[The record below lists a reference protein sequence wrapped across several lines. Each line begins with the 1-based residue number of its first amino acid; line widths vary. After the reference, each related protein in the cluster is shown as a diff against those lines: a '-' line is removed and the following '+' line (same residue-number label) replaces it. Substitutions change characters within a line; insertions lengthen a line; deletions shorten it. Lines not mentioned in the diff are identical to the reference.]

1 MKNTIVIILLSLVFS
16 FGCSKKSSS
25 IPADHNDEAL
35 ILNADFYQH
44 PEEIKMYNSWQA
56 NAETIKKC
64 AFAQTAKDSC
74 SIKDSPLIGIGKSN
88 LSVEDILNKTM
99 TSNPIYIDT
108 FRAVLNSM
116 PKESLMMFGSVNA
129 VVISERILPS
139 YYTYQSGAIY
149 LSASYF
155 WKTPEEKAAAT
166 PKRDFRE
173 SFGVTLQF
181 TETSDYVKNQK
192 SIYQSSRAKYRT
204 NAELG
209 PMLIR
214 LIFHELAHAND
225 FFPKNFYNSND
236 LDISK
241 SYYET
246 TDARWEKE
254 QVISQKLK
262 SNLKSDIMLK
272 LGEVLFQGADPTKR
286 DLDTTAYVV
295 VEEFKNDVASDIY
308 AYSTPREDLAM
319 LVEKNLMYFYLNYT
333 SYTVFIKYP
342 HANFEIPENYT
353 YPIAGGIKNKIADPR
368 IKERTRDVLEHF
380 FDVNFAERVIGS
392 LDDLK
397 STDIPEDADW
407 DKIEQY

>member
-1 MKNTIVIILLSLVFS
+1 MKNTTVLILLSLAFS

-64 AFAQTAKDSC
+64 AFADKAKDSC
-74 SIKDSPLIGIGKSN
+74 TIKDSPLIGIGKSS

-108 FRAVLNSM
+108 FRSVLNSM

-139 YYTYQSGAIY
+139 FYTYQSGAIY

-181 TETSDYVKNQK
+181 SETSDYVKDNK
-192 SIYQSSRAKYRT
+192 SIYESNRAKYRT
-204 NAELG
+204 NAELA

-225 FFPKNFYNSND
+225 FFPRNFYNSKD
-236 LDISK
+236 LDLSK
-241 SYYET
+241 TYYEM

-254 QVISQKLK
+254 EILSQKHK
-262 SNLKSDIMLK
+262 TNLKSDILLNIGK
-272 LGEVLFQGADPTKR
+272 VLFQGDTPLKS

-295 VEEFKNDVASDIY
+295 LEEFKNDGAADMY

-319 LVEKNLMYFYLNYT
+319 LVEKNLMHYYFKYA
-333 SYTVFIKYP
+333 SYAVFIKYP
-342 HANFEIPENYT
+342 HANFTIPESYS
-353 YPIAGGIKNKIADPR
+353 YPIAGGIKNKIAD
-368 IKERTRDVLEHF
+368 IKVKERAQHVLEQI
-380 FDVNFAERVIGS
+380 FDLSFSQKVINS
-392 LDDLK
+392 LESLRP
-397 STDIPEDADW
+397 TDIPENADW
-407 DKIEQY
+407 DKIEMY